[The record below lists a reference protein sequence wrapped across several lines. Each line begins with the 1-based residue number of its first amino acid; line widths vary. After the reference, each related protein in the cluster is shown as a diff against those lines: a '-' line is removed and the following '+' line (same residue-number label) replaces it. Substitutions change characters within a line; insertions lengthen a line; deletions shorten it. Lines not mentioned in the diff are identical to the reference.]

1 MNMRVV
7 TSRLR
12 AFLLRLRGANIGAK
26 SGAGAR
32 VVVRHPRGIRIG
44 TRVEIEH
51 DVYLKLTSSDARLL
65 IGDFTFIGAQSVI
78 HVAQSVTIGAHSV
91 VGAGV
96 LIADHAH
103 NSARALR
110 IDEQGVRSGPVTIG
124 DDVLINPRAT
134 ILSGVTIGNGAVI
147 AAGAVVTRDVAPYSI
162 VAGVPARAIG
172 ERA

>member
-1 MNMRVV
+1 MSMRVI

-12 AFLLRLRGANIGAK
+12 ALILRLRGADIGAK
-26 SGAGAR
+26 SGVGSR
-32 VVVRHPRGIRIG
+32 VIVRHPRGVRLG
-44 TRVEIEH
+44 ARVEIEH
-51 DVYLKLTSSDARLL
+51 DVYLKLTSPDARLL

-78 HVAQSVTIGAHSV
+78 HVAQSVTIGAHTV
-91 VGAGV
+91 LGAGV

-103 NSARALR
+103 NSARSLR
-110 IDEQGVRSGPVTIG
+110 IDEQGVRSRPVTIG

-134 ILSGVTIGNGAVI
+134 ILSGVTIGDGAVI
-147 AAGAVVTRDVAPYSI
+147 AAGAVVTHDVAPYSI